1 MQSRSGK
8 TKFKVKTIG
17 RLKNR
22 KTGNIIKSIKES
34 GGGKK
39 PLIGKKAG
47 GVMKAM
53 GGKMAKGYSKGGAK
67 MMKAM
72 GGKMAKG
79 YSKGGAKM
87 NLTAIRRAAGGMGY
101 KLTKK

>member
-67 MMKAM
+67 M
-72 GGKMAKG
+72 
-79 YSKGGAKM
+79 